1 MKYLIK
7 NQLRLLGF
15 FSGGVGGGKG
25 GGELTAERSK
35 SQVIKL
41 YYRLC
46 LGAHYVSQT

>member
-1 MKYLIK
+1 MKYLIR

-15 FSGGVGGGKG
+15 FSGGGGVGGGKG

-41 YYRLC
+41 YYR
-46 LGAHYVSQT
+46 

>member
-7 NQLRLLGF
+7 NQLRLFGF
-15 FSGGVGGGKG
+15 FSGGVGGGKGEG

-41 YYRLC
+41 YYR
-46 LGAHYVSQT
+46 

>member
-1 MKYLIK
+1 MKYLIR

-15 FSGGVGGGKG
+15 FSGGGGWEGGEG

-41 YYRLC
+41 YYR
-46 LGAHYVSQT
+46 

>member
-1 MKYLIK
+1 MKYLIR

-15 FSGGVGGGKG
+15 FSGGGVGGGKG

-41 YYRLC
+41 YYR
-46 LGAHYVSQT
+46 

>member
-1 MKYLIK
+1 MKYLIR

-15 FSGGVGGGKG
+15 FSGGGGGGGGEG

-41 YYRLC
+41 YYR
-46 LGAHYVSQT
+46 

>member
-15 FSGGVGGGKG
+15 FSGGGVGGGKGEG

-41 YYRLC
+41 YYR
-46 LGAHYVSQT
+46 